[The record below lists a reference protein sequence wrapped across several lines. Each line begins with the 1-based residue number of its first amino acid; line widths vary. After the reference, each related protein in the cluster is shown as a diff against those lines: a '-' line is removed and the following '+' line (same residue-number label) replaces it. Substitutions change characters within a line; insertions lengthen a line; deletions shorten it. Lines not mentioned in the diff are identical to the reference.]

1 MADSSPSNFETD
13 ASLFDLAAAD
23 PSSGRVPALK
33 RMLFEL
39 AYLVVNADGTEH
51 VSEKMLFRK
60 LEQRMEREGSV
71 DVEARADDLQAVLDE
86 GPSAIRTRVEFL
98 ADGIADRTGERT
110 REVGARYL
118 DFLGGLI
125 VADANVD
132 PIEYELYDKLCR
144 RWGVENTL
152 PDG

>member
-1 MADSSPSNFETD
+1 MADSNTSHSGTD
-13 ASLFDLAAAD
+13 ESLFDFAAAD
-23 PSSGRVPALK
+23 PSPGRVRELK

-51 VSEKMLFRK
+51 VSEKMLLSK

-71 DVEARADDLQAVLDE
+71 DVEARAEDLQAVLDE

-98 ADGIADRTGERT
+98 ADEIADRAGGRV
-110 REVGARYL
+110 REVGAGYL

-132 PIEYELYDKLCR
+132 PVEYELYDTLCR

-152 PDG
+152 PEG